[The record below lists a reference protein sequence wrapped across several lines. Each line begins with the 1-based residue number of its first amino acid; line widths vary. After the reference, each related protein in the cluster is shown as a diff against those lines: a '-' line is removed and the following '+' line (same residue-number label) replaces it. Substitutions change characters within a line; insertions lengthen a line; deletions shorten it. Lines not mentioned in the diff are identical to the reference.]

1 MAGAGAGAG
10 TGQVLH
16 LWKEWG
22 IQVLVLLSFSLQIM
36 LLVMAE
42 LRRRIDSGVLRAF
55 VWSAYMMAD
64 ATAIYVLGHMSVMS
78 RSPEHELVAFWA
90 PFLLLHLGGQ
100 DNITAYSIEDNKLWL
115 RHLQTLAVQVAAATY
130 VVYASSILT
139 SGLLLAATML
149 MFVVGVAKYG
159 ERVWALRCAGS
170 TSEQGGNY
178 QPLFYASGSHY
189 RTIPSK
195 SCSPNKEDY
204 LLDAHLFLAV
214 PKKFL
219 MSMLQDEELRFHDV
233 DEHALEEVVEMQL
246 SLMHD
251 VLFTKTEVVHS
262 WCGLCVRAISLPG
275 TAVALL
281 LFYLS
286 LLGDHHHHHHHH
298 HHMAA
303 GSYSKVDIA
312 ISYVLLIGAL
322 VLEVMSA
329 IKAMLSSWTSSFLL
343 KPRRDFTRPGEE
355 ERSMRILLGRG
366 ITSVR
371 RFVHAAEW
379 RGRYWSGSMGQHNL
393 LQLCVGS
400 RVSRMSKIARWMGF
414 EDPWNTLAYC
424 SSIPVSAFIKQL
436 LVNHVLSRSV
446 LPTDEDHIAN
456 SRGLAALKSKGL
468 YDELEWSLDPK
479 RSLEQTILTWH
490 IGTSIY
496 LFWYKKEKLEQANA
510 AGGQGGDDAQRQQQV
525 DLVEA
530 VEALSNYM
538 LFLLASRPYML
549 PAPVDRGMYANS
561 CYELVG
567 VVCSSAEDLANLLLR
582 YYREEAEEEARL
594 SSNMPFDTVLENKPK
609 QPNLSD
615 IIPFDTS
622 LGDAQDRQKA
632 YRLDLTLH
640 RGCRLAA
647 ELIHNGMPGMPCA
660 AIMPE
665 LIAQVWIEILCYAG
679 HRCSAYSH
687 AKQLGSGGE
696 LITIAALLVEYVSV
710 QALAMQPPLPSLSL
724 PF

>member
-1 MAGAGAGAG
+1 MAGE
-10 TGQVLH
+10 GQVVH

-36 LLVMAE
+36 LLIMAE

-55 VWSAYMMAD
+55 VWSAYMLAD

-78 RSPEHELVAFWA
+78 SRSREHELVAFWA

-115 RHLQTLAVQVAAATY
+115 RHLQTLAVQVAGATY
-130 VVYASSILT
+130 VVYVSSILAN
-139 SGLLLAATML
+139 GLLRAATIL

-159 ERVWALRCAGS
+159 ERVWALKCAGS
-170 TSEQGGNY
+170 TSAEQGGGNY
-178 QPLFYASGSHY
+178 EPLIYASGSHY

-195 SCSPNKEDY
+195 SCPDKEDY

-214 PKKFL
+214 PKKFI
-219 MSMLQDEELRFHDV
+219 MSMLLDEELRFHDV

-251 VLFTKTEVVHS
+251 VFFTKTEVVHS

-281 LFYLS
+281 LFS
-286 LLGDHHHHHHHH
+286 LHHR
-298 HHMAA
+298 HMAE
-303 GSYSKVDIA
+303 GSYSKVDTA

-322 VLEVMSA
+322 VLEVMST
-329 IKAMLSSWTSSFLL
+329 IKAMFSSWTSSFLL

-355 ERSMRILLGRG
+355 ERNMRILLGRG

-393 LQLCVGS
+393 LQLCAGS
-400 RVSRMSKIARWMGF
+400 RVSRISRIARWIGF

-424 SSIPVSAFIKQL
+424 SSVPVSALIKQL
-436 LVNHVLSRSV
+436 LVKQVLSCSV
-446 LPTDEDHIAN
+446 LPNNEDHIAN

-468 YDELEWSLDPK
+468 YEELEWSLDPK

-490 IGTSIY
+490 IGTNIY
-496 LFWYKKEKLEQANA
+496 LFFWYKQNKLEQANA
-510 AGGQGGDDAQRQQQV
+510 GGGQGDGARR
-525 DLVEA
+525 LVEA
-530 VEALSNYM
+530 VEVLSNYM

-561 CYELVG
+561 CYELIG
-567 VVCSSAEDLANLLLR
+567 IKCSSAEDLANLLLR
-582 YYREEAEEEARL
+582 HYREEEEEEETARTTL
-594 SSNMPFDTVLENKPK
+594 PFDSILEYKP
-609 QPNLSD
+609 PTTRPD
-615 IIPFDTS
+615 IPFDTS
-622 LGDAQDRQKA
+622 LGNAEDRRKA
-632 YRLDLTLH
+632 YGMDLTLQ
-640 RGCRLAA
+640 RGCKLAA
-647 ELIHNGMPGMPCA
+647 ELIRNGTPDMPCA
-660 AIMPE
+660 AVMPE
-665 LIAQVWIEILCYAG
+665 LITQVWIEILCYAG

-687 AKQLGSGGE
+687 AKQLGSGGPSDATTTAMT
-696 LITIAALLVEYVSV
+696 ITGPLWYLQINCSNFAAVVDV
-710 QALAMQPPLPSLSL
+710 
-724 PF
+724 

>member
-1 MAGAGAGAG
+1 MAGA
-10 TGQVLH
+10 GQVLH
-16 LWKEWG
+16 LWNEWG
-22 IQVLVLLSFSLQIM
+22 IQVLVLLSFTLQIM
-36 LLVMAE
+36 LLIMAE

-55 VWSAYMMAD
+55 AWSAYMLAD
-64 ATAIYVLGHMSVMS
+64 ATAIYVLGHMSVTS

-100 DNITAYSIEDNKLWL
+100 DNITAYSIEDNNLWL

-130 VVYASSILT
+130 VVYVSSILA
-139 SGLLLAATML
+139 SGSLLRAATIL
-149 MFVVGVAKYG
+149 MFVIGVAKYG
-159 ERVWALRCAGS
+159 ERVWALKCAGSS

-178 QPLFYASGSHY
+178 QPLIYVSGSQY

-195 SCSPNKEDY
+195 SCPDKEDY

-214 PKKFL
+214 PKKFM
-219 MSMLQDEELRFHDV
+219 MSMLRDEEELRFHDV

-262 WCGLCVRAISLPG
+262 WCGLCIRVISLPG

-281 LFYLS
+281 LFYL
-286 LLGDHHHHHHHH
+286 LGDQG
-298 HHMAA
+298 M
-303 GSYSKVDIA
+303 GRRSYSKVDIA
-312 ISYVLLIGAL
+312 ISYVLLIGAV
-322 VLEVMSA
+322 VLEAMST
-329 IKAMLSSWTSSFLL
+329 IKAMFSSWTSSFLL
-343 KPRRDFTRPGEE
+343 KPRRDFSRPGEE
-355 ERSMRILLGRG
+355 ERNISILLGRG

-400 RVSRMSKIARWMGF
+400 RVSRISKIARWMGF

-424 SSIPVSAFIKQL
+424 SSVPVSAFIKQL
-436 LVNHVLSRSV
+436 LVNQVLSCGV
-446 LPTDEDHIAN
+446 LPTNEDHIAN

-468 YDELEWSLDPK
+468 YEELEWSLDPK

-490 IGTSIY
+490 IGTDIY
-496 LFWYKKEKLEQANA
+496 LFWYKQKQAEQANA
-510 AGGQGGDDAQRQQQV
+510 GGQGDDDARRQRQA

-549 PAPVDRGMYANS
+549 PAPVDRGMYVNS
-561 CYELVG
+561 CYELIG
-567 VVCSSAEDLANLLLR
+567 IMCSSAEDLANLLLR
-582 YYREEAEEEARL
+582 HYREE
-594 SSNMPFDTVLENKPK
+594 DTATATATATL
-609 QPNLSD
+609 QSD
-615 IIPFDTS
+615 IPFDTS

-632 YRLDLTLH
+632 YRIDLTLH
-640 RGCRLAA
+640 RGCRLAT
-647 ELIHNGMPGMPCA
+647 ELIHNGMPDLPSA

-696 LITIAALLVEYVSV
+696 LITIASLLVEYVSV
-710 QALAMQPPLPSLSL
+710 QALPMLPPLP
-724 PF
+724 

>member
-1 MAGAGAGAG
+1 MAGA
-10 TGQVLH
+10 GQVLH
-16 LWKEWG
+16 LWEEWG

-36 LLVMAE
+36 LLIMAE
-42 LRRRIDSGVLRAF
+42 LRRRIDSGVLMAF
-55 VWSAYMMAD
+55 VWSAYMLAD

-78 RSPEHELVAFWA
+78 SRSRGHDLVAFWA

-130 VVYASSILT
+130 VVYVSSILA
-139 SGLLLAATML
+139 SGLLRAATIL

-159 ERVWALRCAGS
+159 ERVWALKCAGS
-170 TSEQGGNY
+170 TTSGGSEQGGGNY
-178 QPLFYASGSHY
+178 EPLFYASGSRY

-195 SCSPNKEDY
+195 SCPDKEDY

-219 MSMLQDEELRFHDV
+219 MSMLQDEELRFHDI
-233 DEHALEEVVEMQL
+233 DEHALVEVVEMQL

-251 VLFTKTEVVHS
+251 VFFTKTEVVHS
-262 WCGLCVRAISLPG
+262 WCGLCIRAISLPG

-281 LFYLS
+281 LFS
-286 LLGDHHHHHHHH
+286 LHHHHYHHH
-298 HHMAA
+298 HHMAK
-303 GSYSKVDIA
+303 GSYSKADIA

-322 VLEVMSA
+322 VLEVMST
-329 IKAMLSSWTSSFLL
+329 IKAMFSSWTSSFLL
-343 KPRRDFTRPGEE
+343 KPRKDFTRPGEE
-355 ERSMRILLGRG
+355 ERNIRVLLGRG

-379 RGRYWSGSMGQHNL
+379 RGRYWYGSMGQHNM

-400 RVSRMSKIARWMGF
+400 RVSRISRIARWMGF

-424 SSIPVSAFIKQL
+424 SSVPVSALIKQL
-436 LVNHVLSRSV
+436 LVKQVLSCSV
-446 LPTDEDHIAN
+446 LPNNEDHISN

-468 YDELEWSLDPK
+468 HEELEWSLDPK

-490 IGTSIY
+490 IGTNIY
-496 LFWYKKEKLEQANA
+496 LFFWYKQNKLEQANA
-510 AGGQGGDDAQRQQQV
+510 GD
-525 DLVEA
+525 LIEA

-549 PAPVDRGMYANS
+549 PAPFDRGMYANS
-561 CYELVG
+561 CYELIG
-567 VVCSSAEDLANLLLR
+567 IVCSSAEDLANLMLR
-582 YYREEAEEEARL
+582 HYREEEEEETARTNL
-594 SSNMPFDTVLENKPK
+594 PFDSILEYKPK
-609 QPNLSD
+609 TLSA
-615 IIPFDTS
+615 IPFDTS
-622 LGDAQDRQKA
+622 LGNAEDRQKA
-632 YRLDLTLH
+632 YRMDLTLQ

-647 ELIHNGMPGMPCA
+647 ELIRNGMPDMPCS

-696 LITIAALLVEYVSV
+696 LITIATLLVEYVSA
-710 QALAMQPPLPSLSL
+710 QALPMLPPLP
-724 PF
+724 F

>member
-1 MAGAGAGAG
+1 MAGA
-10 TGQVLH
+10 GQVLH
-16 LWKEWG
+16 LWNEWG
-22 IQVLVLLSFSLQIM
+22 IQVLVLLSFTLQIM
-36 LLVMAE
+36 LLIMAE

-55 VWSAYMMAD
+55 AWSAYMLAD
-64 ATAIYVLGHMSVMS
+64 ATAIYVLGHMSVTS

-100 DNITAYSIEDNKLWL
+100 DNITAYSIEDNNLWL

-130 VVYASSILT
+130 VVYVSSILA
-139 SGLLLAATML
+139 SGSLLRAATIL

-159 ERVWALRCAGS
+159 ERVWALKCAGSS

-178 QPLFYASGSHY
+178 QPLIYVSGSQY

-195 SCSPNKEDY
+195 SCPDKEDY

-214 PKKFL
+214 PKKFM
-219 MSMLQDEELRFHDV
+219 MSMLRDEEELRFHDV

-262 WCGLCVRAISLPG
+262 WCGLCIRVISLPG

-281 LFYLS
+281 LFYL
-286 LLGDHHHHHHHH
+286 LGDQG
-298 HHMAA
+298 M
-303 GSYSKVDIA
+303 GRRSYSKVDIA
-312 ISYVLLIGAL
+312 ISYVLLIGAV
-322 VLEVMSA
+322 VLEAMST
-329 IKAMLSSWTSSFLL
+329 IKAMFSSWTSSLLL
-343 KPRRDFTRPGEE
+343 KPRRDFSRPGEE
-355 ERSMRILLGRG
+355 ERNISILLGRG

-400 RVSRMSKIARWMGF
+400 RVSRISKIARWMGF

-424 SSIPVSAFIKQL
+424 SSVPVSAFIKQL
-436 LVNHVLSRSV
+436 LVNQVLSCGV
-446 LPTDEDHIAN
+446 LPTNEDHIAN

-468 YDELEWSLDPK
+468 YEELEWSLDPK

-490 IGTSIY
+490 IGTDIY
-496 LFWYKKEKLEQANA
+496 LFWYKQKQAEQANA
-510 AGGQGGDDAQRQQQV
+510 GGQGDDDARRQRQA

-530 VEALSNYM
+530 VEALSSYM

-561 CYELVG
+561 CYELIG
-567 VVCSSAEDLANLLLR
+567 IMCSSAEDLANLLLR
-582 YYREEAEEEARL
+582 HYREE
-594 SSNMPFDTVLENKPK
+594 DTATATL
-609 QPNLSD
+609 QSD
-615 IIPFDTS
+615 IPFDTS

-632 YRLDLTLH
+632 YRIDLTLH
-640 RGCRLAA
+640 RGCRLAT
-647 ELIHNGMPGMPCA
+647 ELIHNGMPDLPSS

-696 LITIAALLVEYVSV
+696 LITIASLLVEYVSV
-710 QALAMQPPLPSLSL
+710 QALPMLPPLP
-724 PF
+724 

>member
-1 MAGAGAGAG
+1 
-10 TGQVLH
+10 
-16 LWKEWG
+16 
-22 IQVLVLLSFSLQIM
+22 
-36 LLVMAE
+36 MAE

-139 SGLLLAATML
+139 SGLLRAATML

-159 ERVWALRCAGS
+159 ERVWALKCAG
-170 TSEQGGNY
+170 
-178 QPLFYASGSHY
+178 
-189 RTIPSK
+189 K
-195 SCSPNKEDY
+195 
-204 LLDAHLFLAV
+204 
-214 PKKFL
+214 
-219 MSMLQDEELRFHDV
+219 LRFHDV
-233 DEHALEEVVEMQL
+233 DKHALEEVVEMQL

-262 WCGLCVRAISLPG
+262 WCGLCVRVISLPG

-286 LLGDHHHHHHHH
+286 LLGDHHHH

-322 VLEVMSA
+322 VLEVMSS
-329 IKAMLSSWTSSFLL
+329 IKAMFSSWTSSFLL

-400 RVSRMSKIARWMGF
+400 RVGRMSKIARWMGF

-468 YDELEWSLDPK
+468 YEELEWSLDPK

-490 IGTSIY
+490 IGTNIY
-496 LFWYKKEKLEQANA
+496 LFWYKKEKPEQTNA
-510 AGGQGGDDAQRQQQV
+510 ASGQGGDDAQRQQQQV